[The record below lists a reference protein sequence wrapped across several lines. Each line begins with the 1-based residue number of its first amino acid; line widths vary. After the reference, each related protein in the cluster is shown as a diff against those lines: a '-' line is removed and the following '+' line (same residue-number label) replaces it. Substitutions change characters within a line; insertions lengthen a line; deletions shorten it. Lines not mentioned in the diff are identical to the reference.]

1 MIVQGGKYNELLSSG
16 LDFKELVAAHETSME
31 LVEMSPTIP
40 SKSSPSP
47 QISPQPSSNHREANG
62 ANNSLG
68 QPKSDKGTSKLIKE
82 EEKETGKVSLH
93 VYKVYCTEAYG
104 WWGVVLVLSLSLL
117 WQATLMAGDYWL
129 SYETSADRAVAFKPS
144 VFITFYAIIAA
155 ISFLVVSVRA
165 FSVTIVGLSTAQIF
179 FKQILHSIL
188 HAPMSFFDTTPSGR
202 ILSRVRVC
210 ELELL
215 SFSFSI

>member
-1 MIVQGGKYNELLSSG
+1 
-16 LDFKELVAAHETSME
+16 
-31 LVEMSPTIP
+31 
-40 SKSSPSP
+40 
-47 QISPQPSSNHREANG
+47 
-62 ANNSLG
+62 
-68 QPKSDKGTSKLIKE
+68 
-82 EEKETGKVSLH
+82 EKETGKVSLH

-144 VFITFYAIIAA
+144 VFITVYAIIAA

-202 ILSRVRVC
+202 ILSR
-210 ELELL
+210 
-215 SFSFSI
+215 